1 MCIISYQNAKLTA
14 TVDFVPTDKM
24 LDQFNGNFTNTGSER
39 AGDENILLLKCLG
52 STG

>member
-1 MCIISYQNAKLTA
+1 MYISYQNAKLTPI
-14 TVDFVPTDKM
+14 VDFVPTDKKL
-24 LDQFNGNFTNTGSER
+24 LDQFNSNFTNTGSER